1 MAGYSKT
8 PLAKKLG
15 VKPGARMVLVS
26 APDGFGDSLQ
36 PLPGAVRLSS
46 EDAGGIAELDQDVD
60 VFILFCRSASDLS
73 RSLRPAASR
82 LATAGGLWVAWPK
95 KSSGLETDLD
105 FAAVQQAGL
114 DLGLVDNKV
123 CAVEQT
129 FSGLRF
135 VVRRENRAAWA
146 AGRRL

>member
-15 VKPGARMVLVS
+15 IKPGARVVLVS
-26 APDGFGDSLQ
+26 APDGFDESLQ
-36 PLPGAVRLSS
+36 PLPEDVRLSS
-46 EDAGGIAELDQDVD
+46 EDTEAIAAMDQDVD
-60 VFILFCRSASDLS
+60 VFVLFCRSGSELS
-73 RSLRPAASR
+73 EALRPIAGR
-82 LATAGGLWVAWPK
+82 LAPAGGLWVAWPK
-95 KSSGLETDLD
+95 KASGLQTDLD
-105 FAAVQQAGL
+105 FAAVQRAGL

-123 CAVEQT
+123 CAVDEV

-135 VVRRENRAAWA
+135 VVRRESRAAWG

>member
-82 LATAGGLWVAWPK
+82 LATAGGLLVAWPK